1 MPLFRYLADAPVPPP
16 PPRPP
21 LWHDLRAGALVALI
35 ALPLSL
41 GIAMASGFPPVAG
54 LLTAIVGGALVSLLG
69 SARLTIKGPAAGL
82 IVIALASVQEL
93 GAGDH
98 GLGYRRTLGVLV
110 VAAALQIGMALLRAA
125 SYGIV
130 ISPSVV
136 QGMLAAIGV
145 IIVSKQV
152 HTLVGVS
159 TEADTPLG
167 LLAEI
172 PHSVA
177 NANPEILVLGVTALL
192 VLFGWPRLRVGR
204 LRRVPAALVALL
216 VTIPLATW
224 FELGYWHSHTFLGR
238 EFLVGPDFLVT
249 LPGSLLDAVT
259 LPDFAGL
266 ASAAGWKF
274 VVMFA
279 LIGSIE
285 STLSVLAVD
294 AMDSSRHPSNL
305 DRDLLATGTGNLV
318 CAIVGGLPMISE
330 IVRSRA
336 NIDAGAGSSRA
347 NLTHGVLLLIAV
359 ALIPELLHRIP
370 LATLAAML
378 VYTGVR
384 LASPGQLVAM
394 RRIGPD
400 QLALFATTLL
410 VTLATDLL
418 IGVGAGLLL
427 LMLQHLWHGAS
438 LRDLFQPRIDVDA
451 DGDTMTLGLRGTATF
466 TSLLAVRKEIRVRPA
481 GTRRVVVDL
490 ERVGL
495 VDHTF
500 LNRLQDLA
508 RSLGEVRLEV
518 TGHQRLDAVSAHPLA
533 TRRQR
538 SG

>member
-1 MPLFRYLADAPVPPP
+1 MPLFRYLADTPAPP

-21 LWHDLRAGALVALI
+21 LLHDLRAGALVALI

-41 GIAMASGFPPVAG
+41 GIALASGFPPVAG
-54 LLTAIVGGALVSLLG
+54 LLTAIVGGAVVSLLG

-82 IVIALASVQEL
+82 IVIAFGAVTDL
-93 GAGDH
+93 GGGDVV
-98 GLGYRRTLGVLV
+98 LGYRLTLGVLV
-110 VAAALQIGMALLRAA
+110 VAAVLQIGMALLRAA

-145 IIVSKQV
+145 IIVSKQAHAV
-152 HTLVGVS
+152 VGVEP
-159 TEADTPLG
+159 TADTPLG

-172 PHSVA
+172 PHSIA
-177 NANPEILVLGVTALL
+177 HANPEILALGLTALL
-192 VLFGWPRLRVGR
+192 VLFGWPRLKAGAM
-204 LRRVPAALVALL
+204 RRIPAPLVALAIT
-216 VTIPLATW
+216 VPLAAC
-224 FELGYWHSHTFLGR
+224 FDLAHWHSHTFFGR
-238 EFLVGPDFLVT
+238 EFEVGPDFLVT

-259 LPDFAGL
+259 LPRFDAL
-266 ASAAGWKF
+266 ATAAGWKY

-294 AMDSSRHPSNL
+294 AMDPARRPSDL
-305 DRDLLATGTGNLV
+305 DRDLVATGAGNLL
-318 CAIVGGLPMISE
+318 CAWVGGLPMISE

-336 NIDAGAGSSRA
+336 NIDAGGGSSRA
-347 NLTHGVLLLIAV
+347 NLTHGLLLLLAV
-359 ALIPELLHRIP
+359 ALIPDQLHSIP

-378 VYTGVR
+378 VYTGFR
-384 LASPGQLVAM
+384 LASPGQLVVLHRVGA
-394 RRIGPD
+394 D

-427 LMLQHLWHGAS
+427 LVVQHLRHGAS
-438 LRDLFQPRIDVDA
+438 LRGLFRPQLDA
-451 DGDTMTLGLRGTATF
+451 VFDGDALRLRLRGTATF
-466 TSLLAVRKEIRVRPA
+466 TSLLAVRDRMRTRPD
-481 GTRRVVVDL
+481 GVRRVVIDL
-490 ERVGL
+490 AEVGL

-508 RSLGEVRLEV
+508 RTLGDVQLQVIGQQHLE
-518 TGHQRLDAVSAHPLA
+518 AVSAHPLA
-533 TRRQR
+533 TRRR
-538 SG
+538 LR